1 MFEGERMNQKLLT
14 VFILTLFITSC
25 NLTQSATP
33 TSAPP
38 TGTAMVTPT
47 HVLTHGNVVTL
58 NNISLTIPEELAKD
72 ALLEIVP
79 AKTDE
84 EPWEITPEYQQITLT
99 GYQLEG
105 KFHEPQIF
113 VFPADEY
120 AQNNPSAADQID
132 RLKKILAGFIPLRE
146 TLPRIPFFNAEMQIA
161 ANIQMVTFQ
170 SGNGER
176 HLTQYAQYL
185 APINNHELIYQFAGL
200 TTDEKYFILAVLPIT
215 APILAENEN
224 PDAPVS
230 TEGVPIPTDFGPN
243 DPYYSSI
250 TQKLVSLDPD
260 AYTPSLNTLD
270 ELIQSILITPP

>member
-1 MFEGERMNQKLLT
+1 MNKKLFV
-14 VFILTLFITSC
+14 VFIFTLFITSC
-25 NLTQSATP
+25 NLTQSPTP
-33 TSAPP
+33 TIVPP
-38 TGTAMVTPT
+38 TGTSMFTPT
-47 HVLTHGNVVTL
+47 HVLTHGNMVTL
-58 NNISLTIPEELAKD
+58 NNVSLTIPEELARD
-72 ALLEIVP
+72 ALLEMVS
-79 AKTDE
+79 AKTDG

-120 AQNNPSAADQID
+120 AQNNPSAADQIN
-132 RLKKILAGFIPLRE
+132 RLKKILAGSIPLRE

-161 ANIQMVTFQ
+161 ANIQIVTFQ

-185 APINNHELIYQFAGL
+185 APINNRELIYQFAGL

-224 PDAPVS
+224 PDAPVP
-230 TEGVPIPTDFGPN
+230 TAGIPIPTDVGPN
-243 DPYYSSI
+243 DAYYASI
-250 TQKLVSLDPD
+250 TEKLTSLDAD
-260 AYTPSLNTLD
+260 SYIPSLNTLD